1 MTSFQTNSPSNL
13 PKNHLPL
20 QSLLRN
26 LSRSQR
32 KERLEKTI
40 RNSNSGSPSETL
52 TLFISDSKTKA
63 IKYTTI
69 MVFNKTMDTNSIST
83 QVYKA
88 SVTSVE
94 THTKLDLKP
103 EKKIGLQT
111 SELLSDQ
118 LNLEQ
123 PSTIKLPSLAT
134 RLPLALLMLSK

>member
-1 MTSFQTNSPSNL
+1 
-13 PKNHLPL
+13 
-20 QSLLRN
+20 
-26 LSRSQR
+26 
-32 KERLEKTI
+32 
-40 RNSNSGSPSETL
+40 
-52 TLFISDSKTKA
+52 
-63 IKYTTI
+63 